1 MSEPKNIPRHRRSSL
16 FGPLLLIALGIV
28 FLLSNLGV
36 LRGDIWETIVL
47 LWPVILIVI
56 GLDSIYKRE
65 GFVGAI
71 FLIILGTVF
80 LLANL
85 GILAVNVWQLLLSLW
100 PVLLVAIGLDL
111 VIGRRSLWAS
121 LAGLV
126 ALLAILA
133 GALWLYGIRLEGGQ
147 ALRSQEVSQ
156 PLQGVKSAEIVLEN
170 GAGDVNIHALSGSSN
185 LIAGKISS
193 GRGRNAFEE
202 LSIQGSQARYRLRE
216 TDTYMF
222 FRERIGENTW
232 DLGLSSQIPLDIRYS
247 QGAGNTQLDLSGLQL
262 SALKIN
268 VGVGQTTVTL
278 PATGNFDARIDGAI
292 GQIVIVVPNGMA
304 LRVQSNTALANLAV
318 PGGYQKSDRV
328 YTSPG
333 YETSASKVNLV
344 IGMAIGNVTVRER

>member
-1 MSEPKNIPRHRRSSL
+1 MSEQRTTPDRRRSSL
-16 FGPLLLIALGIV
+16 FGPLLLIALGII
-28 FLLSNLGV
+28 FLLSNVGA
-36 LRGDIWETIVL
+36 LRGNVWDTIVL

-65 GFVGAI
+65 GFVGAV
-71 FLIILGTVF
+71 FLIGLGVVF

-85 GILAVNVWQLLLSLW
+85 GILSVNVWQLLLRLW

-111 VIGRRSLWAS
+111 VIGRRNVWAS

-126 ALLAILA
+126 LLLAILA
-133 GALWLYGIRLEGGQ
+133 GALWLYGVRLESGQ

-156 PLQGVKSAEIVLEN
+156 TLQGVKSAEIVLEN
-170 GAGDVNIHALSGSSN
+170 GAGDVYIHALSGSSN
-185 LIAGKISS
+185 LVAGKVSS

-232 DLGLSSQIPLDIRYS
+232 DLGLTSQIPLDIRYS
-247 QGAGNTQLDLSGLQL
+247 QGAGSTQLDLSGLQL

-268 VGVGQTTVTL
+268 VGVGQTMVTL
-278 PATGNFDARIDGAI
+278 PATGNFDVGIDGAI
-292 GQIVIVVPNGMA
+292 GQIVINVPKGMA
-304 LRVQSNTALANLAV
+304 VRIRSNTALANLSV
-318 PGGYQKSDRV
+318 PGGYERSDRV

-333 YETSASKVNLV
+333 YESAENRANLT
-344 IGMAIGNVTVRER
+344 IGMAIGNVSIRER